1 MANTKILIVENNA
14 PFGREIEERIK
25 TLGYTVCASVSDGA
39 RAIEKVPELQVDLV
53 MVDIGLEGAMAA
65 VDAAEAMHYRFDIPV
80 ICLIDSVEKD
90 VLERINEAK
99 VLGHIFKPFYENQLW
114 LGIEH
119 HLRWHKST
127 HAITESCERLSTI
140 LDNVGDAVITS
151 DREGWITFMNPAA
164 ESLTGW
170 EMEEASGKQV
180 TDVLDIH
187 VGNAGNLERSTVL
200 VEALQKGSIPAGE
213 LSSDCAADYSTSLVA
228 KSGRDSP
235 IDYSITPIKDK
246 EGLPAGIVM
255 TIRDVTMYKT
265 REEQLNQSISGL
277 RHKIQLVKTVF
288 DKVSDGI
295 AVLDLTGQILFTNP
309 SMQQLF
315 GPAPLDTLP
324 DKWSETYGV
333 FYPDKETPVPLGL
346 LLSTHFS
353 RGEAIRDQGLF
364 VRNKEQPEGVHV
376 RASAIPLFDENR
388 EVIACVFFVR
398 DILRAGLETTYS
410 FGEIVGTSQIM
421 QQMFAL
427 MQRAAGSDITVLIS
441 GESGTGKELVARAIH
456 FSSPR
461 KGEPFIAV
469 NCAAIPETLIESEL
483 FGHEKGAFTGAT
495 TKRIG
500 KFEQANQGTIFFD
513 EIGDM
518 PSVLQAKLLRV
529 LQEWQIQRVGGTANI
544 PVDIR
549 VLTATNQ
556 DLEAAVEAGT
566 FRKDLFYRIAA
577 FPIEVHP
584 LKDRRE
590 DIPLLADH
598 FLKKYAGSMK
608 KSIKA
613 ISADALRL
621 LMQYDFPGN
630 VRELENV
637 IERAVLLET
646 TELLQSSNL
655 PQNIRSIISSEP
667 ILFFRDPTEIPL
679 FQEVER
685 QTLAHALKVTD
696 NNISKAAHAL
706 NIDRST
712 LYRKLKLYQLLES
725 D

>member
-1 MANTKILIVENNA
+1 M
-14 PFGREIEERIK
+14 
-25 TLGYTVCASVSDGA
+25 
-39 RAIEKVPELQVDLV
+39 
-53 MVDIGLEGAMAA
+53 
-65 VDAAEAMHYRFDIPV
+65 
-80 ICLIDSVEKD
+80 
-90 VLERINEAK
+90 
-99 VLGHIFKPFYENQLW
+99 
-114 LGIEH
+114 
-119 HLRWHKST
+119 
-127 HAITESCERLSTI
+127 
-140 LDNVGDAVITS
+140 
-151 DREGWITFMNPAA
+151 
-164 ESLTGW
+164 
-170 EMEEASGKQV
+170 
-180 TDVLDIH
+180 
-187 VGNAGNLERSTVL
+187 
-200 VEALQKGSIPAGE
+200 
-213 LSSDCAADYSTSLVA
+213 
-228 KSGRDSP
+228 
-235 IDYSITPIKDK
+235 
-246 EGLPAGIVM
+246 
-255 TIRDVTMYKT
+255 
-265 REEQLNQSISGL
+265 EEQLNQSISGL
-277 RHKIQLVKTVF
+277 RHQIQLVKTVF

-309 SMQQLF
+309 SMQQIF
-315 GPAPLDTLP
+315 GSEPRDTSP
-324 DKWSETYGV
+324 NEWPETYGV
-333 FYPDKETPVPLGL
+333 FYPDKETRVPLGL

-353 RGEAIRDQGLF
+353 RGEAIRDQELF
-364 VRNKEQPEGVHV
+364 VRNNKQPEGLYI
-376 RASAIPLFDENR
+376 RASAIPLFDENQ

-427 MQRAAGSDITVLIS
+427 MKRAAGSDITVLIS

-456 FSSPR
+456 FDSPR
-461 KGEPFIAV
+461 KEGPFITV
-469 NCAAIPETLIESEL
+469 NCAAIPETLFESEL

-518 PSVLQAKLLRV
+518 PLALQSKLLRV
-529 LQEWQIQRVGGTANI
+529 LQERQIQRVGGTVNI

-566 FRKDLFYRIAA
+566 FRKDLFYRIAV

-598 FLKKYAGSMK
+598 FLKKYAGSVK

-613 ISADALRL
+613 ISADALQL

-646 TELLQSSNL
+646 AELLQSSNL
-655 PQNIRSIISSEP
+655 PPKILSTISSKP

-685 QTLAHALKVTD
+685 QTLAHALKLMD
-696 NNISKAAHAL
+696 NNITRAAPSIGHRPINPL
-706 NIDRST
+706 SEIEGLST
-712 LYRKLKLYQLLES
+712 LGVELRAPRTWLLTDLSFRET
-725 D
+725 

>member
-1 MANTKILIVENNA
+1 MANTKILVIENTA
-14 PFGREIEERIK
+14 PFDGEIEKRLK
-25 TLGYTVCASVSDGA
+25 NLGYTVCTSVTDGEQ
-39 RAIEKVPELQVDLV
+39 AIERVPELQIDLV
-53 MVDIGLEGAMAA
+53 MVNIGLEGAMAA
-65 VDAAEAMHYRFDIPV
+65 VEAAEEIYLRFNVPV
-80 ICLIDSVEKD
+80 ICLIDSIEKD
-90 VLERINEAK
+90 VLERMKEAK
-99 VLGHIFKPFYENQLW
+99 VLGHIFEPFDANQLC
-114 LGIEH
+114 LGIEQQLH
-119 HLRWHKST
+119 WHELIHTARESDERKS
-127 HAITESCERLSTI
+127 RI
-140 LDNVGDAVITS
+140 LNSAGDAVIAT
-151 DREGWITFMNPAA
+151 DREGLITFMNPVA

-170 EMEEASGKQV
+170 AMEEATGKQV
-180 TDVLDIH
+180 ANILDIY
-187 VGNAGNLERSTVL
+187 AGKADNLKKKTFL
-200 VEALQKGSIPAGE
+200 IEALQKVSATTEE
-213 LSSDCAADYSTSLVA
+213 LFSDSEVDRNACLIA
-228 KSGRDSP
+228 KSGREIP
-235 IDYSITPIKDK
+235 IDYNITPIKDGK
-246 EGLPAGIVM
+246 ANPTGNVI
-255 TIRDVTMYKT
+255 TFHDITRYKT
-265 REEQLNQSISGL
+265 MEEQLNQSISGL
-277 RHKIQLVKTVF
+277 RHQVQLMKTVF
-288 DKVSDGI
+288 DNMSDGI
-295 AVLDLTGQILFTNP
+295 AVLDLTGQMLFTNP
-309 SMQQLF
+309 SMQQIF
-315 GPAPLDTLP
+315 GSEPPNTLP
-324 DKWSETYGV
+324 NEWSETYGV
-333 FYPDKETPVPLGL
+333 FYPDKETRVPLGL

-353 RGEAIRDQGLF
+353 RGEAIRDQELF
-364 VRNKEQPEGVHV
+364 VRNNEQPEGVHI
-376 RASAIPLFDENR
+376 RASAIPLFDENQ

-427 MQRAAGSDITVLIS
+427 MKRAAGSDITVLIS

-456 FSSPR
+456 FDSPR
-461 KGEPFIAV
+461 KEGPFITV
-469 NCAAIPETLIESEL
+469 NCAAIPETLFESEL

-518 PSVLQAKLLRV
+518 PLVLQSKLLRV
-529 LQEWQIQRVGGTANI
+529 LQERQIQRVGGTANI
-544 PVDIR
+544 PVDIQ

-566 FRKDLFYRIAA
+566 FRKDLFYRIAV

-598 FLKKYAGSMK
+598 FLKKYAGSVK

-613 ISADALRL
+613 ISADALQL

-655 PQNIRSIISSEP
+655 PPKILSTISSNP

-685 QTLAHALKVTD
+685 QTLAHALKLMD
-696 NNISKAAHAL
+696 NNITRAAQAL
-706 NIDRST
+706 DIDRST
-712 LYRKLKLYQLLES
+712 LYRKLKVYQLLES
-725 D
+725 N